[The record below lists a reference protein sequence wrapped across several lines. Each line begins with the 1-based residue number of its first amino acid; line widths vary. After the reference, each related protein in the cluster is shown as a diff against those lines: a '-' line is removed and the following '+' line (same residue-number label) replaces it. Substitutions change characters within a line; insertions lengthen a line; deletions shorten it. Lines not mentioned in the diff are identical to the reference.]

1 MKIGFNHFLVLT
13 LLLVLLASA
22 AVACGQKPDPAGDG
36 APSEWPSRRDG
47 RIVVVVSIVPQKYFV
62 ERVGGDTVNVSVMV
76 EPGASPATYE
86 PKPEQL
92 KALSGAA
99 AYFSIGV
106 PFEDAWLAK
115 IAEANVD
122 MMMVDTI
129 ADVERVP
136 MGARHQAGEA
146 GVPSEWPSR
155 GEGVPSEWP
164 SRGEGVPSEWPSRRE
179 GEEDEEDHEHA
190 AGVPDPHVWLSP
202 ELVKVQSR
210 AMYETLAQLDPA
222 HQDEYAANLDAFI
235 AEIDALEADVRASL
249 SGLESNKFM
258 VFHPAWGYF
267 ARDFGLEQIPVEV
280 GGQEPSAQELAYLI
294 EVAKQEGIQ
303 VIFAQPEFSTQDAE
317 TIAQEIDGEV
327 LLISPLAPDWLENM
341 RQVAQTFADV
351 LNR

>member
-1 MKIGFNHFLVLT
+1 MRKGDERVKTRSNCFLVLM
-13 LLLVLLASA
+13 LLALLASA
-22 AVACGQKPDPAGDG
+22 VVACGQKPDPAGDG
-36 APSEWPSRRDG
+36 VPSEWPSRGDGAPSEWPSRGDG
-47 RIVVVVSIVPQKYFV
+47 TLNVVVSIVPQRYFV
-62 ERVGGDTVNVSVMV
+62 ERVGGNLVDVSVMV

-115 IAEANVD
+115 IAETNVD
-122 MMMVDTI
+122 MMVVDTI

-136 MGARHQAGEA
+136 MGARHQDGEA
-146 GVPSEWPSR
+146 GVPDS
-155 GEGVPSEWP
+155 
-164 SRGEGVPSEWPSRRE
+164 
-179 GEEDEEDHEHA
+179 
-190 AGVPDPHVWLSP
+190 HVWLSP

-210 AMYETLAQLDPA
+210 AIYETLAQLDPG
-222 HQDEYAANLDAFI
+222 HRDEYAANLDAFI
-235 AEIDALEADVRASL
+235 ADIDALEADVRATL

-280 GGQEPSAQELAYLI
+280 GGQEPSAQELAHLI